1 MFFEWL
7 NDKLPLPAVLLLFP
21 VVFMVH
27 DFEEILTVE
36 KWTKQNKE
44 KVFALLPKKLHRF
57 FWSSF
62 HINTLEFAKDV
73 FWIFL
78 AITAAALEFAK
89 DVFWIFLAI
98 TAAALIAVL
107 FQWYGF
113 FLIFLAIFFFHVFTH
128 FGQSVLFKGYAPGV
142 WTSLFLVLPYSLYA
156 YYRLLHERAVQWED
170 LFWSFIGM
178 TAAAC
183 ALILFLIRG
192 RDRAAKRMGDGRSPQ
207 PVRVDK

>member
-7 NDKLPLPAVLLLFP
+7 NDKLPLPTVLLLFP

-78 AITAAALEFAK
+78 AITAAAL
-89 DVFWIFLAI
+89 
-98 TAAALIAVL
+98 IAVL

-113 FLIFLAIFFFHVFTH
+113 FLIFLAIFFSMYLPISASRSFSKGMRPAYGLPFSSFCLIPCMPIIACCMNGRFNGKTCS
-128 FGQSVLFKGYAPGV
+128 GASSV
-142 WTSLFLVLPYSLYA
+142 
-156 YYRLLHERAVQWED
+156 
-170 LFWSFIGM
+170 
-178 TAAAC
+178 
-183 ALILFLIRG
+183 
-192 RDRAAKRMGDGRSPQ
+192 
-207 PVRVDK
+207 

>member
-21 VVFMVH
+21 VVFIVN
-27 DFEEILTVE
+27 DFEEILSVE

-78 AITAAALEFAK
+78 A
-89 DVFWIFLAI
+89 V

-192 RDRAAKRMGDGRSPQ
+192 RDRRMGDGRSPQ

>member
-62 HINTLEFAKDV
+62 HINT
-73 FWIFL
+73 
-78 AITAAALEFAK
+78 LEFAK

-170 LFWSFIGM
+170 LYWSFIGM
-178 TAAAC
+178 IAAC

-192 RDRAAKRMGDGRSPQ
+192 RDRRMDDGRSPQ

>member
-62 HINTLEFAKDV
+62 HINT
-73 FWIFL
+73 
-78 AITAAALEFAK
+78 LEFAK

-183 ALILFLIRG
+183 ALILFLIRR
-192 RDRAAKRMGDGRSPQ
+192 RDRRMDDGRSPQ

>member
-62 HINTLEFAKDV
+62 HINT
-73 FWIFL
+73 
-78 AITAAALEFAK
+78 LEFAK

-178 TAAAC
+178 IAAAC
-183 ALILFLIRG
+183 ALILFLIRR
-192 RDRAAKRMGDGRSPQ
+192 RDRRMDDGRSPQ

>member
-78 AITAAALEFAK
+78 AITAAAL
-89 DVFWIFLAI
+89 
-98 TAAALIAVL
+98 IAVL

-142 WTSLFLVLPYSLYA
+142 WTSLFPVLPYSLYA

>member
-7 NDKLPLPAVLLLFP
+7 NDKLPLPTVLLLFP

-78 AITAAALEFAK
+78 AITAAAL
-89 DVFWIFLAI
+89 
-98 TAAALIAVL
+98 IAVL

-128 FGQSVLFKGYAPGV
+128 IGQSVLFKGYAPGV

-178 TAAAC
+178 TAAAP

-192 RDRAAKRMGDGRSPQ
+192 RDRAAKKMDDGRSSH

>member
-62 HINTLEFAKDV
+62 HINT
-73 FWIFL
+73 
-78 AITAAALEFAK
+78 LEFAK

-192 RDRAAKRMGDGRSPQ
+192 RDRRMDDGRSPQ

>member
-78 AITAAALEFAK
+78 AITAAAL
-89 DVFWIFLAI
+89 
-98 TAAALIAVL
+98 IAVL

-113 FLIFLAIFFFHVFTH
+113 FLIFLAIFFSHVFTH

-178 TAAAC
+178 TDAAC

>member
-78 AITAAALEFAK
+78 AITAAAL
-89 DVFWIFLAI
+89 
-98 TAAALIAVL
+98 IAVL

-113 FLIFLAIFFFHVFTH
+113 FLIFLAIFFSHVFTH

-178 TAAAC
+178 TAAAP

>member
-78 AITAAALEFAK
+78 A
-89 DVFWIFLAI
+89 V

-113 FLIFLAIFFFHVFTH
+113 FLIFLAIFFFPCIYPFRPVGPFQRVCARRMD
-128 FGQSVLFKGYAPGV
+128 FPFPRFALFPV
-142 WTSLFLVLPYSLYA
+142 C
-156 YYRLLHERAVQWED
+156 LL
-170 LFWSFIGM
+170 SP
-178 TAAAC
+178 AA
-183 ALILFLIRG
+183 
-192 RDRAAKRMGDGRSPQ
+192 
-207 PVRVDK
+207 

>member
-78 AITAAALEFAK
+78 AITAAAL
-89 DVFWIFLAI
+89 
-98 TAAALIAVL
+98 IAVL

-128 FGQSVLFKGYAPGV
+128 IGQSVLFKGYAPGV

>member
-21 VVFMVH
+21 VVFMIH

-36 KWTKQNKE
+36 KWTKQYKE
-44 KVFALLPKKLHRF
+44 KVFALLSKKLHRF

-62 HINTLEFAKDV
+62 HINT
-73 FWIFL
+73 
-78 AITAAALEFAK
+78 LEFAK

-128 FGQSVLFKGYAPGV
+128 FGQSVLFKGYALGV

-170 LFWSFIGM
+170 LYWSFIGM
-178 TAAAC
+178 IAAAC

-192 RDRAAKRMGDGRSPQ
+192 RDRRIDDGRSPQ

>member
-36 KWTKQNKE
+36 KWTKQNKK

-78 AITAAALEFAK
+78 A
-89 DVFWIFLAI
+89 V

-113 FLIFLAIFFFHVFTH
+113 FLIFLAIFFSHVFTH

-142 WTSLFLVLPYSLYA
+142 WTSLFLVLPYSLYT

>member
-62 HINTLEFAKDV
+62 HINT
-73 FWIFL
+73 
-78 AITAAALEFAK
+78 LEFAK

-178 TAAAC
+178 TDAAC

-192 RDRAAKRMGDGRSPQ
+192 RDRRMDDGRSPQ

>member
-62 HINTLEFAKDV
+62 HINT
-73 FWIFL
+73 
-78 AITAAALEFAK
+78 LEFAK

>member
-62 HINTLEFAKDV
+62 HINT
-73 FWIFL
+73 
-78 AITAAALEFAK
+78 LEFAK

-178 TAAAC
+178 TDAAC

>member
-78 AITAAALEFAK
+78 A
-89 DVFWIFLAI
+89 V

-113 FLIFLAIFFFHVFTH
+113 FLIFLAIFFSHVFTH

-178 TAAAC
+178 TDAAC